1 MKVAAGLFWLSVA
14 LALPASAGEAT
25 ERSGEAA
32 LARAAGGVALVANGA
47 GTAASGGPAPVPA
60 PPPRPTEWW
69 QGDGPSTVVSAG
81 EKGRPSTPRI
91 ELFEKSKQ
99 RGHRTQLEGP
109 IADVTDLGYPVGSVV
124 VKGGSWQL
132 CSQPDF
138 EGECRVVDGSSE
150 KLANGMVVSSLRPT
164 PN

>member
-1 MKVAAGLFWLSVA
+1 MKVAAGLCWLSVA

-25 ERSGEAA
+25 ER
-32 LARAAGGVALVANGA
+32 VALVADGA

-60 PPPRPTEWW
+60 PPPKTSVPRPTEWW
-69 QGDGPSTVVSAG
+69 QGDGPSTSASAG
-81 EKGRPSTPRI
+81 EKGRRSTPKI

-109 IADVTDLGYPVGSVV
+109 IADVTDLGYPVGSLV
-124 VKGGSWQL
+124 VKGGSWQV
-132 CSQPDF
+132 CSQPNF
-138 EGECRVVDGSSE
+138 QGECRVVDGSSE